1 MHLYG
6 ENQGA
11 AEAPTPQAAS
21 QPRPQGPLAVKS
33 KAAKPAM
40 DQQRRGPE
48 QGLIN
53 AIYSR
58 LHTPPA
64 PATGL
69 LSINPQMPAA
79 PADDPSTHTPT
90 KAAAPTKEIYLEEA
104 EEQSGS
110 VDTEITQL
118 AEQRAMQM
126 VHRYQTLSVEM
137 IARASAE
144 TAERL
149 EALPRW
155 RPQSACAPTCRRSG
169 P

>member
-64 PATGL
+64 PATGP
-69 LSINPQMPAA
+69 LSI
-79 PADDPSTHTPT
+79 
-90 KAAAPTKEIYLEEA
+90 
-104 EEQSGS
+104 
-110 VDTEITQL
+110 
-118 AEQRAMQM
+118 
-126 VHRYQTLSVEM
+126 
-137 IARASAE
+137 
-144 TAERL
+144 
-149 EALPRW
+149 AL
-155 RPQSACAPTCRRSG
+155 QNS
-169 P
+169 

>member
-1 MHLYG
+1 
-6 ENQGA
+6 
-11 AEAPTPQAAS
+11 
-21 QPRPQGPLAVKS
+21 
-33 KAAKPAM
+33 M

-64 PATGL
+64 PTTGL
-69 LSINPQMPAA
+69 LSIATARPPTTGTTNPQMPAT
-79 PADDPSTHTPT
+79 PANDPSIHTPT
-90 KAAAPTKEIYLEEA
+90 KAAAPTKEIYLQEA

-137 IARASAE
+137 IARSSAE
-144 TAERL
+144 TAETP
-149 EALPRW
+149 EARF
-155 RPQSACAPTCRRSG
+155 AGDTCAVSLG
-169 P
+169 LGDLQ